1 MKVFIG
7 EQKMNI
13 ISKPGKIELLMKQR
27 QLLKLDE
34 AQPRMAIECQQG
46 VLWVTSS
53 GDYRDHMLIPGQRYT
68 PVENSR
74 VVIEAL
80 DDARL
85 DIAER

>member
-1 MKVFIG
+1 
-7 EQKMNI
+7 MNL
-13 ISKPGKIELLMKQR
+13 ISETKKIELLLKER
-27 QLLKLDE
+27 QLLKVSE
-34 AQPRMAIECQQG
+34 AQPRMAIECKQG

-53 GDYRDHMLIPGQRYT
+53 GDYRDHMLFPGQVYT
-68 PVENSR
+68 PVKNSQ

>member
-1 MKVFIG
+1 
-7 EQKMNI
+7 MNI
-13 ISKPGKIELLMKQR
+13 ISKPSKIELLLKQR

-34 AQPRMAIECQQG
+34 PQPRMAIECKQG
-46 VLWVTSS
+46 VLWVTST

-68 PVENSR
+68 PAKNSQ

-80 DDARL
+80 DDARV